1 MYGVAN
7 IIFGE
12 AFEIS
17 DLIIRGKLDTF
28 LVQPKNVFLS
38 VLTSKT
44 KISAIG
50 DLIYGYI
57 CLAIY
62 GFTIRNLAL
71 FTIFSITGALILTA
85 FASIVGSFSFWIV
98 KGDIIADSLNNVMLH
113 FDTYPGTIFKN
124 GVKIILYTILP
135 VGIANYMPLDMIISF
150 NVKKGETL
158 AILGKNG
165 AGKSTLL
172 SLILGLL
179 KSENG
184 DILLLNQ
191 KIKSQ
196 RQRAQIIGFVP
207 QSEKNIFS
215 FKVTDMILFGLNA
228 SISLFS
234 KPSKEDYEKVLKASE
249 LAGCSHLLDL
259 NIDEIS
265 GGQKQLVLIARALV
279 SNPKLLI
286 MDEPISY
293 LDTAHQNNILGLIL
307 KLNEK
312 GISVIFSSHYPDH
325 SLMVAHKALLLLKD
339 SHLFGLAQD
348 ILNSENLKELFK
360 IDFIKKE
367 ILGQSRIL
375 PKWDYALGKNKN
387 MIKHN

>member
-1 MYGVAN
+1 MLTVVKNQIKVIILSIKYNIMRQMVNKVTFITNILFMILNNASFIIQWIILFNIRDEIGGYNIKQIVLLWGLASSVYGVAN

-28 LVQPKNVFLS
+28 LVQAKNVFLS

-98 KGDIIADSLNNVMLH
+98 KGDIIPDSLNNVMLH

-150 NVKKGETL
+150 NVKNFLIVIVFTILISIL
-158 AILGKNG
+158 AYTIFNR
-165 AGKSTLL
+165 
-172 SLILGLL
+172 GL
-179 KSENG
+179 KRYGS
-184 DILLLNQ
+184 
-191 KIKSQ
+191 
-196 RQRAQIIGFVP
+196 
-207 QSEKNIFS
+207 
-215 FKVTDMILFGLNA
+215 
-228 SISLFS
+228 
-234 KPSKEDYEKVLKASE
+234 
-249 LAGCSHLLDL
+249 
-259 NIDEIS
+259 
-265 GGQKQLVLIARALV
+265 
-279 SNPKLLI
+279 SN
-286 MDEPISY
+286 
-293 LDTAHQNNILGLIL
+293 
-307 KLNEK
+307 
-312 GISVIFSSHYPDH
+312 
-325 SLMVAHKALLLLKD
+325 LM
-339 SHLFGLAQD
+339 S
-348 ILNSENLKELFK
+348 
-360 IDFIKKE
+360 
-367 ILGQSRIL
+367 SRI
-375 PKWDYALGKNKN
+375 
-387 MIKHN
+387 